1 VLLSG
6 ISRRMMLGLPAMSA
20 VEGHERVH
28 VLKGVELILS
38 IQFVHDGQEGDGSGT
53 YFEQLMIW

>member
-1 VLLSG
+1 
-6 ISRRMMLGLPAMSA
+6 MMLGLPAMLA
-20 VEGHERVH
+20 VEAHERVH